1 MGHGRCRHLLVDRID
16 VRQFRPDTAVPDLR
30 RDVAHRAFRD
40 ERRVR
45 RLSDRI
51 GRQRTMLV
59 AVGIV
64 ITALVVTSLADPLAT
79 LTLG

>member
-1 MGHGRCRHLLVDRID
+1 
-16 VRQFRPDTAVPDLR
+16 
-30 RDVAHRAFRD
+30 
-40 ERRVR
+40 
-45 RLSDRI
+45 
-51 GRQRTMLV
+51 MLV